1 MAVNTIEDTFGLALL
16 LLIGLVVLLF
26 IVIVLLAEAHYIVRL
41 SNRLLHRVRSNELD
55 SPGSSSPVTESGH
68 NEPLRDEQEAQ

>member
-41 SNRLLHRVRSNELD
+41 SDRLLRRVRGAELD
-55 SPGSSSPVTESGH
+55 PPSSRSPLTKSSYSER
-68 NEPLRDEQEAQ
+68 LRDEQEA